1 MTFRIVN
8 TKDALTGP
16 LGTRYVH
23 DAARPFAVLFANGRL
38 DREQCCGRYSNESGA
53 KAAVARFSAARQRY
67 ADRNAV
73 EPRTAAGSLD

>member
-23 DAARPFAVLFANGRL
+23 DAARPFAVLFDKGRGEMCAL
-38 DREQCCGRYSNESGA
+38 RCPTEQAA
-53 KAAVARFSAARQRY
+53 KAAVRRFTEARARYAARQV
-67 ADRNAV
+67 A
-73 EPRTAAGSLD
+73 

>member
-1 MTFRIVN
+1 MSFRIVN
-8 TKDALTGP
+8 TKEALTSP

-23 DAARPFAVLFANGRL
+23 DAARPFAVLFDKGRG
-38 DREQCCGRYSNESGA
+38 EMCAGRYPTEHNA
-53 KAAVARFSAARQRY
+53 KRAVARFTDARQRY

>member
-8 TKDALTGP
+8 TKEALTGP

-23 DAARPFAVLFANGRL
+23 DASRPFTVLFANGRL
-38 DREQCCGRYSNESGA
+38 DREQCCGRYSTERDA
-53 KAAVARFSAARQRY
+53 KRAVTRFSDARQRY
-67 ADRNAV
+67 ANRNAV